1 MWFSPVRSGAITVV
15 DVVEDDL
22 SGEQSQDL
30 IAFHLAGMNENVP
43 DDAAFLG
50 LSDAPK

>member
-30 IAFHLAGMNENVP
+30 IAFHLAGMN
-43 DDAAFLG
+43 
-50 LSDAPK
+50 